1 MRALYDSISLDCNR
15 RIMHVY
21 STSFSLGA
29 RLFGLEI
36 RKAIGAIYGY
46 VRVADEIV
54 DTFHDAPQEDMLAE
68 FDEATWKAIERRIST
83 NPVLH
88 AFQEVVHRYN
98 MDYDHIKRFLRSM
111 EMDLTM
117 KTYDRDMY
125 DEYILGSAEV
135 VGLMCL
141 HVFVKGDTT
150 EYERLKPAAMKL
162 GSAFQKVNFL
172 RDLQEDSAELGRRY
186 FPNLPDLKALNP
198 EIKHEI
204 EQEIQAEFDIALQGI
219 KQLPREARLGVYVA
233 YIYYRHLLQK
243 IKRKSSAQLLSQRV
257 RIPNAQ
263 KIALLFWSML
273 KFRFRMI

>member
-98 MDYDHIKRFLRSM
+98 MDHDHIKRFLRSM

-141 HVFVKGDTT
+141 HVFVKGDPA

-198 EIKHEI
+198 VIKHEI
-204 EQEIQAEFDIALQGI
+204 EQEIQDEFDIALQGI